1 MTTNSNSAPVVP
13 AVEVA
18 PAAAAAVDSLDG
30 GALKPC
36 TSNQYRDEKT
46 NRCRK
51 YRSPCKE
58 GKVRDPDTKRCRK
71 SRSPKPCND
80 GKVRDAE
87 TGRCRKSRSPKPCK
101 EGKVRSVKTGHCR
114 KIRSCKEGKVRDAE
128 TGRCR
133 KSRSRSPCPPKTYRR
148 SDGSC
153 SPRKVR
159 KDLGQKRAAYR
170 RRQMMPRLSGF
181 STDDEGQ
188 FD

>member
-1 MTTNSNSAPVVP
+1 MDSELLTTNSNSAPVVP

-30 GALKPC
+30 GALKKC
-36 TSNQYRDEKT
+36 NSYQYRHE
-46 NRCRK
+46 
-51 YRSPCKE
+51 E
-58 GKVRDPDTKRCRK
+58 TKRCRK
-71 SRSPKPCND
+71 YCKTGQVLDP
-80 GKVRDAE
+80 E
-87 TGRCRKSRSPKPCK
+87 TKRCRNSRSPKPCK
-101 EGKVRSVKTGHCR
+101 EGKVRSRKSNYCV
-114 KIRSCKEGKVRDAE
+114 KIRPCKEGKARDEETGRCVKIRPCKEGKVRDSV
-128 TGRCR
+128 TKRCR
-133 KSRSRSPCPPKTYRR
+133 KSRSRSPCPSKTYRR

-159 KDLGQKRAAYR
+159 KDLGQKRAPYR

>member
-1 MTTNSNSAPVVP
+1 MDSELLTTNSNSAPVVP

-30 GALKPC
+30 GALKAC

-58 GKVRDPDTKRCRK
+58 GKVRDPETK
-71 SRSPKPCND
+71 
-80 GKVRDAE
+80 
-87 TGRCRKSRSPKPCK
+87 RCRKSRSPKPCK

-114 KIRSCKEGKVRDAE
+114 KIRSCKQGKVRDAE

-159 KDLGQKRAAYR
+159 KDLGQKRAPYR